1 MTRATASAA
10 LFSHTVWGV
19 RHRPFKSL
27 VNRALPLLPLAGLG
41 ACGGGS
47 TAPTTTAVPTTTVPP
62 TTTTTIPLV
71 CGTHAVT
78 GPESQMD
85 WGAKSFGTVTATGY
99 FEADGTLCGA
109 TADWWAEL
117 LISEEITAEAVPVL
131 NARATKA
138 HAADVN
144 AVSGATAT
152 SNAYRTS
159 LQAAID
165 AEKNAD

>member
-1 MTRATASAA
+1 M
-10 LFSHTVWGV
+10 
-19 RHRPFKSL
+19 RHRSFRPFIH
-27 VNRALPLLPLAGLG
+27 RALPLVSLAGLG
-41 ACGGGS
+41 ACGGGAS
-47 TAPTTTAVPTTTVPP
+47 APTTTGVPTTTVPQ
-62 TTTTTIPLV
+62 TTTTTVPLV

-131 NARATKA
+131 NARAAKA
-138 HAADVN
+138 HGAGIN

-165 AEKNAD
+165 AGKNAD